1 MSFTENW
8 FSFVGGGRNPW
19 LDFAGGTLELFFAAV
34 FGFIGLVALLYSVVK
49 IRGRGGLV
57 AEYFI
62 FLILMVASA
71 VGVVY
76 ARNLLL
82 IFAAW
87 ELATFVIWRLV
98 LYYRSDD
105 DIGAASWA
113 WFVNFGAATLMLVGM
128 AIILFE
134 EKTLSLDQLRGAEIS
149 TLPAILIFIGILAK
163 SATLPLYVWLPKAY
177 KAAPAPVC
185 ALLSGIAENIGIVLF
200 LKLFVMTVRVPETFM
215 ATVAGLAIVSSLVAG
230 GIALRARTLRG
241 LLAFSTISQLG
252 FIFLGMAM
260 VSYHGLLGG
269 LLYVLAHGV
278 AKAGLFFSA
287 GMIED
292 ATGSGELDAL
302 GGGARKAPVLAI
314 AAALLVLS
322 IVGMPPLLGFF
333 AKLWVL
339 TGALERNLLFGV
351 GAIVAALFTLL
362 YMIRLYTRAFLGEP
376 KTEKWQ
382 PVSGFLTALV
392 VILALVSLAG
402 GIAAFGPIDMLQD
415 DVVKLVGGL

>member
-8 FSFVGGGRNPW
+8 FSFVGGDRSPW
-19 LDFAGGTLELFFAAV
+19 LDFAGGRLELFFALV
-34 FGFIGLVALLYSVVK
+34 FGFIGLMALLYSVVK

-57 AEYFI
+57 VEYFI
-62 FLILMVASA
+62 FLVLMVASA
-71 VGVVY
+71 IAVVY

-87 ELATFVIWRLV
+87 EVATFVIWRLV
-98 LYYRSDD
+98 LYYRADD
-105 DIGAASWA
+105 DVGAASWA

-149 TLPAILIFIGILAK
+149 ALPAVLIFIGILAK
-163 SATLPLYVWLPKAY
+163 SATMPLYVWLPKAY

-185 ALLSGIAENIGIVLF
+185 AILSGIAENIGIVLF
-200 LKLFVMTVRVPETFM
+200 LKLFVMTVRVPDTFM
-215 ATVAGLAIVSSLVAG
+215 STVAGLAIVSSLVAG
-230 GIALRARTLRG
+230 GIALRASTLRG
-241 LLAFSTISQLG
+241 LLAYSTISQLG
-252 FIFLGMAM
+252 FIFLGLAM
-260 VSYHGLLGG
+260 VSYYGLLGG
-269 LLYVLAHGV
+269 LLYVLAHAV

-292 ATGSGELDAL
+292 AAGIGELDSL
-302 GGGARKAPVLAI
+302 GGASRRAPVLAV
-314 AAALLVLS
+314 ATALLMLS

-333 AKLWVL
+333 AKLGVL
-339 TGALERNLLFGV
+339 MGALEGNLMLGV
-351 GAIVAALFTLL
+351 GAILAALFTLL
-362 YMIRLYTRAFLGEP
+362 YMIRLYTKAFLGEP
-376 KTEKWQ
+376 KPPAWQ

-402 GIAAFGPIDMLQD
+402 GIAAFGPIDLLQS
-415 DVVKLVGGL
+415 DVLKLVGGV